1 MLEQLISLSTEQI
14 VLTSTILVLLGL
26 FIWNK
31 YRYDAISVAALIF
44 LVTISSSFDLEI
56 INVEQALEGFANP
69 AVMTV
74 ALVLIIS
81 HGLKNAGLSA
91 LAGKLLAG
99 KQFSEIQ
106 FMLLL
111 LAVAA
116 TLSSFINNIG
126 AMAILLPL
134 TVSVCQK
141 MEWHPAK
148 FLMPL
153 AFACILGG
161 MNTLIGTPPNI
172 IISNYALDNTGT
184 AFNFFDFSKVG
195 LAITICGIL
204 FVAFIGNKLIFLRS
218 IPSNEP
224 LINMKGYL
232 FEVVVNQGSSSVGL
246 TLYKF
251 KKQAG
256 EDIEIIGVISETGSV
271 KKVQNNMRIKEGQ
284 ILVIKSPPDE
294 IGKILNL
301 FDFSIPEELHSFDE
315 ADLEEIEVLISP
327 GSRLIGRKYDFFLK
341 LAFEELN
348 LLGLW
353 RKGTKYRTRLTRET
367 FKAGDVLLLGV
378 RDLDDEE
385 VKNKIN
391 HLGLMPVREREIEV
405 ITSRSRLLKGLFFFI
420 SSILL
425 VAFDVLSPT
434 IAFLLC
440 VLCFARIKII
450 DANFYRSVEW
460 PIIVMLAA
468 MIPIGLAMQTTELS
482 NLIALNIKEFAPN
495 INQAWILIIIL
506 VITMAVSD
514 IINNAATAV
523 IMAPIAYQIALSNPA
538 YDVNAF
544 LMVVAIGASCAFL
557 TPIGHQ
563 CNTVVMGP
571 GNYKFTDYWRMGL
584 PLEIIIVAI
593 AIPMIL
599 FVWS

>member
-56 INVEQALEGFANP
+56 INVKQALEGFANP

-81 HGLKNAGLSA
+81 QGLKNAGLSA

-111 LAVAA
+111 LTIAA

>member
-56 INVEQALEGFANP
+56 INVKQALEGFANP

-81 HGLKNAGLSA
+81 QGLKNAGLSA

-111 LAVAA
+111 LTIAA

-301 FDFSIPEELHSFDE
+301 FDF
-315 ADLEEIEVLISP
+315 
-327 GSRLIGRKYDFFLK
+327 
-341 LAFEELN
+341 
-348 LLGLW
+348 
-353 RKGTKYRTRLTRET
+353 
-367 FKAGDVLLLGV
+367 
-378 RDLDDEE
+378 
-385 VKNKIN
+385 
-391 HLGLMPVREREIEV
+391 
-405 ITSRSRLLKGLFFFI
+405 
-420 SSILL
+420 
-425 VAFDVLSPT
+425 
-434 IAFLLC
+434 
-440 VLCFARIKII
+440 
-450 DANFYRSVEW
+450 
-460 PIIVMLAA
+460 
-468 MIPIGLAMQTTELS
+468 
-482 NLIALNIKEFAPN
+482 
-495 INQAWILIIIL
+495 
-506 VITMAVSD
+506 
-514 IINNAATAV
+514 
-523 IMAPIAYQIALSNPA
+523 
-538 YDVNAF
+538 
-544 LMVVAIGASCAFL
+544 
-557 TPIGHQ
+557 
-563 CNTVVMGP
+563 
-571 GNYKFTDYWRMGL
+571 
-584 PLEIIIVAI
+584 
-593 AIPMIL
+593 
-599 FVWS
+599 